1 MKLLSFTI
9 NQRDTFGILEGDQ
22 IIDIGARMPT
32 TSLLHLIQEGLI
44 QQVQD
49 QVGSKEADYA
59 LTDIKFLKPLRDEG
73 RFICVGRNYKG
84 HLAEANMKLPDF
96 PSMFIRLGSS
106 VVAHQS
112 SLVLP
117 KVSQQFDFEGELALV
132 IGKAGRH
139 ISRQDAFKY
148 IIGYSIFMDGSIRD
162 FQFGH
167 SLTAGK
173 NFQSTGSFGPYLVT
187 ADEVGDPS
195 QLDLRTRLNGEEVQH
210 TITDDLIFDIPYL
223 IEYISSYTTLM
234 PGDIIATGTPEGVGF
249 ARTPPLW
256 MKEGDILEVEI
267 STIGKLQNIVIAE
280 T

>member
-1 MKLLSFTI
+1 MKLLSFTM
-9 NQRDTFGILEGDQ
+9 NQRDTFGILKGNQ
-22 IIDIGARMPT
+22 VIDLGARMPT
-32 TSLLHLIQEGLI
+32 TSLYSLIQDGLLN
-44 QQVQD
+44 QVLN
-49 QVGSKEADYA
+49 QVGSKDADYA
-59 LTDIKFLKPLRDEG
+59 LTDIEFLKPLGHEG

-106 VVAHQS
+106 IVAHQS
-112 SLVLP
+112 PIILP

-139 ISRQDAFKY
+139 ISRQEAFKH
-148 IIGYSIFMDGSIRD
+148 IVGYSIFMDGSIRD

-173 NFQSTGSFGPYLVT
+173 KFQSTGSFGPYLVT
-187 ADEVGDPS
+187 AEEVGDPS
-195 QLDLRTRLNGEEVQH
+195 QLELLTRLNGVEVQH

-256 MKEGDILEVEI
+256 MKAGDVLEVEI
-267 STIGKLQNIVIAE
+267 STMGKLQNTVVAE
-280 T
+280 V

>member
-139 ISRQDAFKY
+139 ISRQDAFKH

-187 ADEVGDPS
+187 ADEVGNPS

-256 MKEGDILEVEI
+256 MKAGDILEVEI
-267 STIGKLQNIVIAE
+267 STIGKLQNTVIAE

>member
-49 QVGSKEADYA
+49 QVGSKEADYD

-112 SLVLP
+112 SIVLP

-139 ISRQDAFKY
+139 ISRQDAFKH

-187 ADEVGDPS
+187 ADEVGNPS

-256 MKEGDILEVEI
+256 MKAGDILEVEI
-267 STIGKLQNIVIAE
+267 STIGKLQNTVIAE

>member
-49 QVGSKEADYA
+49 QVGSKEADYD

-112 SLVLP
+112 SIVLP

-139 ISRQDAFKY
+139 ISRQDAFKH

-187 ADEVGDPS
+187 ADEVGNPS

>member
-9 NQRDTFGILEGDQ
+9 NQHDSFGILDGDRV
-22 IIDIGARMPT
+22 IDLGIRMKS
-32 TSLLHLIQEGLI
+32 TSLTHLIQFGLLHKA
-44 QQVQD
+44 QEQYV
-49 QVGSKEADYA
+49 SKVSDYA
-59 LTDIKFLKPLRDEG
+59 LRDIQFLKPLGDEG

-139 ISRQDAFKY
+139 ISRQDAFKH

-173 NFQSTGSFGPYLVT
+173 NFQSTGSFGPYIVT

-195 QLDLRTRLNGEEVQH
+195 QLDLHTRLNGEEVQH

-249 ARTPPLW
+249 VRTPPLW
-256 MKEGDILEVEI
+256 MRAGDVLEVEI
-267 STIGKLQNIVIAE
+267 SSIGKLRNTVIAE

>member
-1 MKLLSFTI
+1 MKLFSFTI
-9 NQRDTFGILEGDQ
+9 NQRHTFGILEGDRV
-22 IIDIGARMPT
+22 IDLGMRMPSH
-32 TSLLHLIQEGLI
+32 SLFQLIQDGYF
-44 QQVQD
+44 D
-49 QVGSKEADYA
+49 QAHEQYASKDADYSVK
-59 LTDIKFLKPLRDEG
+59 DIQFLKPLGDEG

-106 VVAHQS
+106 VEAHQS

-139 ISRQDAFKY
+139 ISRQDALKHIF
-148 IIGYSIFMDGSIRD
+148 GYSIFMDGSIRD

-173 NFQSTGSFGPYLVT
+173 NFQSTGSFGPYIVT
-187 ADEVGDPS
+187 SDEVGDPS
-195 QLDLRTRLNGEEVQH
+195 KLDLRTRLNGEEVQH

-256 MKEGDILEVEI
+256 MKAGDVLEVEI
-267 STIGKLQNIVIAE
+267 SSIGILQNTVIAE

>member
-112 SLVLP
+112 SIVLP

-139 ISRQDAFKY
+139 ISRQDAFKH

-210 TITDDLIFDIPYL
+210 TITDDLIFDRPYL